1 MFVEPGIQV
10 NPVEQATPAEPDL
23 RYIELGQQR
32 DADAQINGRLF
43 LGQTTNR
50 GQRQAF
56 VLHCWFLFAVRGFA
70 VFVGTFVLEVLLQ
83 VVG

>member
-10 NPVEQATPAEPDL
+10 NPIENAAPTKPDL
-23 RYIELGQQR
+23 RYVELGQQR
-32 DADAQINGRLF
+32 DADAQIDRRLF

-56 VLHCWFLFAVRGFA
+56 VLHC
-70 VFVGTFVLEVLLQ
+70 
-83 VVG
+83 